1 MMIETLL
8 ASDYAMQTMWLF
20 IIAGA
25 LLVCELFVFSYFL
38 LFIGIGVAMTGILNF
53 FGVFDSLA
61 AQLISIVICS
71 ILVLVVLRPL
81 IKCFSKPKDNYV
93 ENANLKLKVGA
104 RAKVV
109 EEGIIEYNGTMWKSE
124 TGKAKVG
131 DIVKIISFNDN
142 VAVVESV
149 KK

>member
-53 FGVFDSLA
+53 FGIFNSLA
-61 AQLISIVICS
+61 VQLISIVICS
-71 ILVLVVLRPL
+71 ILALFALRPL
-81 IKCFSKPKDNYV
+81 IKHFSKSKDNYV

-104 RAKVV
+104 RARVV
-109 EEGIIEYNGTMWKSE
+109 EEGVIEYNGTMWKSD

-131 DIVKIISFNDN
+131 DIVKIVSFNDN